1 MAKSTVKTP
10 ENIGWKGDE
19 PTEVVKNA
27 FTKGIIKTGD
37 KVLDIGSGFGRNS
50 NWLAEKDAE
59 VTGVNINDDEIKQA
73 TIKAQEAQVN
83 VNYIHTDAVSLPF
96 PENSFEVALDLGC
109 SHLIPSKEG
118 QEKAMKEAAR
128 ILKPGGYLVY
138 FGFSKD
144 HPSYLKNTENP
155 MFRSIEDVKSMYGN
169 DFEIISQE
177 ETRWK
182 PKPEE
187 NVNFEEHVG
196 INVVMKKK

>member
-1 MAKSTVKTP
+1 MGNWSD
-10 ENIGWKGDE
+10 NIGWKGDE

-27 FTKGIIKTGD
+27 FKEGIIKTGD
-37 KVLDIGSGFGRNS
+37 RVLDIGCGFGRNA
-50 NWLAEKDAE
+50 NWLAKMGCK
-59 VTGVNINDDEIKQA
+59 VTAVNINDDEIKQA
-73 TIKAQEAQVN
+73 KIKVQEAQVN
-83 VNYIHTDAVSLPF
+83 VDYIHADATSLPF
-96 PENSFEVALDLGC
+96 PESSFDVALDLGC
-109 SHLIPSKEG
+109 SHMIPSKEG
-118 QEKAMKEAAR
+118 QEKAMKETAR
-128 ILKPGGYLVY
+128 ILKPDGYLVY

-169 DFEIISQE
+169 DFEIISHE

-187 NVNFEEHVG
+187 NANIEEHVG